1 MESVVSSR
9 VVWRAVKRH
18 PSPALTFIFSS
29 LAKVT
34 CRGQAVSKGRM
45 ELLGAG
51 WSSCPQEEFLPHQRS
66 FSSTLKAFQLIDS
79 DLPRL
84 SRIISLMDNWLWSLI
99 IPTKYLHFKTWI
111 SIGRT
116 VAEAE
121 APILCPPDV
130 KSWLIE
136 KDPDVEKDWG
146 QEEKGTAEDEM
157 VRIDRQNPSQIQ
169 WTRIWA
175 NSWR

>member
-9 VVWRAVKRH
+9 VVWRTVKRP
-18 PSPALTFIFSS
+18 PSPALTYIFSS

-34 CRGQAVSKGRM
+34 CREQAVSKSM
-45 ELLGAG
+45 LELLGTG

-99 IPTKYLHFKTWI
+99 IPTKYLHFNTYI

-130 KSWLIE
+130 KSWLIG
-136 KDPDVEKDWG
+136 KDPDVENNEGRRRGW
-146 QEEKGTAEDEM
+146 QRMRWLE
-157 VRIDRQNPSQIQ
+157 
-169 WTRIWA
+169 
-175 NSWR
+175 